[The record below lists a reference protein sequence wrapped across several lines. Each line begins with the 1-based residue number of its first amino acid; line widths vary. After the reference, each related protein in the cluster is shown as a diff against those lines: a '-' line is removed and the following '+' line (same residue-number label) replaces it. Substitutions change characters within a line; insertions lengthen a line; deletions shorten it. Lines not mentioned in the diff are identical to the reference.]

1 MDKIII
7 GLVLIAL
14 NVGLYLIFV
23 LKERL
28 NISRNPILLFYL
40 FFLIVAIVSW
50 ISKGSYLELVQSSIY
65 LLVAHLVVWLSFKFL
80 FPMVFHNL
88 TYQEILKGFFNYI
101 LLSIATLATTVW
113 QIFFLFNDL

>member
-1 MDKIII
+1 VEQILF

-23 LKERL
+23 LSERL
-28 NISRNPILLFYL
+28 NITRNPILLFYL
-40 FFLIVAIVSW
+40 SFLIVGIVSW

-65 LLVAHLVVWLSFKFL
+65 LLLAHLLVWLSFKFL

-101 LLSIATLATTVW
+101 LLPIATLATTVW
-113 QIFFLFNDL
+113 QIFFLLDAL